1 MRAVVT
7 LCGVTMLLAW
17 TASAIADDC
26 PGNPDAL
33 GTQRVIMV
41 DPTEHPR
48 IGTLQYPE
56 SLPLNDKEV
65 VLSFDDGPVMLYTDR
80 ILETLAAECVKA
92 TFFIVGQQARA
103 YPAEVRKVYNE
114 GHTVATHSQTHPLIF
129 TRLRRFGAEREIE
142 QGITSVTA
150 ALGDPHAVAPFF
162 RFPGLGRSRAVEA
175 YLASRG
181 IMVWSTDFLA
191 DDWTH
196 ISADEVMK
204 RALERL
210 ERRGKG
216 VLLLH
221 DIQPATA
228 LMLPRLLRTLKS
240 LGYHIV
246 QVVPTGLARPKIVTE
261 PENWVMHKAKPTVWP
276 IVLNRS
282 ALTPPVPSLQ
292 SFGWPRPFQLQIV
305 APMPLPPS
313 PVTGL
318 VQASHGLEP
327 HSMTGLRTMGPVAL
341 VETLAAVGKLN
352 DEPLSRMAA
361 DQPNPP
367 LVVGDMT
374 MSSMIAP
381 AAIQPKPRRAKPW
394 TRRPAALAAARSH
407 GATLPPL
414 LP

>member
-114 GHTVATHSQTHPLIF
+114 GHTVATHSQTHPRIF

-162 RFPGLGRSRAVEA
+162 RFPGLGRSRAVEG

-228 LMLPRLLRTLKS
+228 LMLPRLLRALKS

-261 PENWVMHKAKPTVWP
+261 PENWVMHKPKPTVWP
-276 IVLNRS
+276 IVLDRS

-292 SFGWPRPFQLQIV
+292 SFGWPQPFQLQIV
-305 APMPLPPS
+305 APMPRPPS

-327 HSMTGLRTMGPVAL
+327 HWMTGPRTMGPVAL

-361 DQPNPP
+361 DQPNPS
-367 LVVGDMT
+367 LLVGDMT

>member
-7 LCGVTMLLAW
+7 LCAVTMLLAW
-17 TASAIADDC
+17 TASAGADDC

-33 GTQRVIMV
+33 GTQRIITV
-41 DPTEHPR
+41 DPTEHSR

-65 VLSFDDGPVMLYTDR
+65 VLSFDDGPVMIYTDR
-80 ILETLAAECVKA
+80 ILETLAAECLKA
-92 TFFIVGQQARA
+92 TFFIVGRQARA

-142 QGITSVTA
+142 QG
-150 ALGDPHAVAPFF
+150 
-162 RFPGLGRSRAVEA
+162 
-175 YLASRG
+175 
-181 IMVWSTDFLA
+181 
-191 DDWTH
+191 
-196 ISADEVMK
+196 VMK

-221 DIQPATA
+221 DIQPGTA
-228 LMLPRLLRTLKS
+228 LMLPRLLRTLKL

-282 ALTPPVPSLQ
+282 ALMRPAPSLQ
-292 SFGWPRPFQLQIV
+292 SFGWPRPLQLQIV
-305 APMPLPPS
+305 APMPFPPS

-318 VQASHGLEP
+318 VQASHG
-327 HSMTGLRTMGPVAL
+327 
-341 VETLAAVGKLN
+341 
-352 DEPLSRMAA
+352 
-361 DQPNPP
+361 
-367 LVVGDMT
+367 
-374 MSSMIAP
+374 
-381 AAIQPKPRRAKPW
+381 
-394 TRRPAALAAARSH
+394 
-407 GATLPPL
+407 
-414 LP
+414 